1 MKKTLALVMSLIM
14 VLSVMATMSFTSSAE
29 AETIEITPFSKGWE
43 NWTGG
48 TGGEQTQLLITAPI
62 VPDAT
67 TKAYTWEITIGDK
80 TITLKSSS
88 QYNFGNGKAIWRFET
103 CLAEGD
109 NQYIP
114 ENGTSGTV
122 SAKIYNEAGELVYV
136 ANAAADATWEV
147 TMDPIVP
154 EVEEPIDPP
163 AVDPIDP
170 PADDDGAG
178 QAGDAAVY
186 ATILVAIAAVALV
199 VISKKRTNI

>member
-1 MKKTLALVMSLIM
+1 MKKTLALVMSLVM

-29 AETIEITPFSKGWE
+29 AETIEITPYAKGWE

-48 TGGEQTQLLITAPI
+48 TGGNQTQLLITAPI

-67 TKAYTWEITIGDK
+67 TKAYTWELTIGDK

-88 QYNFGNGKAIWRFET
+88 QYNFGNGNAIWRFET

-109 NQYIP
+109 NQFVP

-136 ANAAADATWEV
+136 ANAAEGANWEV
-147 TMDPIVP
+147 TMEPIVP
-154 EVEEPIDPP
+154 EVEEPETP
-163 AVDPIDP
+163 AEPETP
-170 PADDDGAG
+170 EEPAEPT
-178 QAGDAAVY
+178 GDMAVY
-186 ATILVAIAAVALV
+186 ATILVAVAAMALV
-199 VISKKRTNI
+199 VVYKKRTNI